1 MQIVLLLGLRRNSM
15 RTSTIQRETKETKI
29 QMTLNLDG
37 TGKTMIDTGVGFMDH
52 MLELFAFHSECDL
65 EVKCQ
70 GDLKVDSHHT
80 VEDLGIVLG
89 QCLKQALGDK
99 KGITRYGQ
107 MTIPMDETLVT
118 TTLDL
123 SGRPYLVY
131 HVDIPNV
138 LLGNF
143 ETEMT
148 KEFFKAVSDQSLMT
162 LHINEA
168 YGENTH
174 HIIEAIFKSFGRA
187 LKQAILIDEKN
198 QNKIVSSKGV
208 L

>member
-1 MQIVLLLGLRRNSM
+1 M
-15 RTSTIQRETKETKI
+15 RISSIQRHTKETKI
-29 QMTLNLDG
+29 SMILNLDG
-37 TGKTMIDTGVGFMDH
+37 QGKANIQTKIGFMDH
-52 MLELFAFHSECDL
+52 MLELFAFHGNFDLDVTCD
-65 EVKCQ
+65 
-70 GDLKVDSHHT
+70 GDIQVDSHHS

-89 QCLKQALGDK
+89 MCIKEALGNK

-107 MTIPMDETLVT
+107 MSIPMDEAMVT

-131 HVDIPNV
+131 NATLPMPI
-138 LLGNF
+138 LGNY

-174 HIIEAIFKSFGRA
+174 HIIEAMFKSFARA
-187 LKQAILIDEKN
+187 LKEAVSIDEM
-198 QNKIVSSKGV
+198 NKDKVVSSKG
-208 L
+208 LL

>member
-1 MQIVLLLGLRRNSM
+1 M
-15 RTSTIQRETKETKI
+15 RISTIQRDTKETQI
-29 QMTLNLDG
+29 SMTLNLDG
-37 TGKTMIDTGVGFMDH
+37 SGKANVQTGIGFMDH
-52 MLELFAFHSECDL
+52 MFELFAFHGNFDID
-65 EVKCQ
+65 VKCV
-70 GDLKVDSHHT
+70 GDLQVDSHHS

-89 QCLKQALGDK
+89 MCIKEALGDK
-99 KGITRYGQ
+99 KGIVRYGQ
-107 MTIPMDETLVT
+107 MTIPMDEALVT

-131 HVDIPNV
+131 NALLSMEV
-138 LLGNF
+138 LGNY

-168 YGENTH
+168 YGDNTH
-174 HIIEAIFKSFGRA
+174 HIIEAMFKSFARA
-187 LKQAILIDEKN
+187 LKQAVMIDEA
-198 QNKIVSSKGV
+198 NKEKVVSSKGV

>member
-1 MQIVLLLGLRRNSM
+1 M
-15 RTSTIQRETKETKI
+15 RISSIDRQTKETCI
-29 QMTLNLDG
+29 QMTLQIDG
-37 TGKTMIDTGVGFMDH
+37 NGIAKVDTGVGFMNH
-52 MLELFAFHSECDL
+52 MLELFAFHSGFDL

-70 GDLKVDSHHT
+70 GDIVVDSHHT

-89 QCLKQALGDK
+89 ECIKEALGDK
-99 KGITRYGQ
+99 KGIYRYGQ
-107 MTIPMDETLVT
+107 MSVPMDETLVT

-131 HVDIPNV
+131 NATLP
-138 LLGNF
+138 LGMLGNY

-148 KEFFKAVSDQSLMT
+148 KEFFKAVSDHALMT
-162 LHINEA
+162 LHINQA

-174 HIIEAIFKSFGRA
+174 HIIEAMFKSFARA
-187 LKQAILIDEKN
+187 LKQAVSIDEKN
-198 QNKIVSSKGV
+198 KDLIVSSKGM

>member
-1 MQIVLLLGLRRNSM
+1 M
-15 RTSTIQRETKETKI
+15 RTSSIQRHTKETKI
-29 QMTLNLDG
+29 SMTLNLDG
-37 TGKTMIDTGVGFMDH
+37 QGKANIQTGIGFMDH
-52 MLELFAFHSECDL
+52 MLELFAFHGNFDLDVTCD
-65 EVKCQ
+65 
-70 GDLKVDSHHT
+70 GDIQVDSHHS

-89 QCLKQALGDK
+89 MCIKEALGDK

-107 MTIPMDETLVT
+107 MTIPMDEAMVT

-131 HVDIPNV
+131 NATLPMPI
-138 LLGNF
+138 LGNY

-174 HIIEAIFKSFGRA
+174 HIIEAMFKSFARA
-187 LKQAILIDEKN
+187 LKQAVSIDEM
-198 QNKIVSSKGV
+198 NKDKVVSSKG
-208 L
+208 LL